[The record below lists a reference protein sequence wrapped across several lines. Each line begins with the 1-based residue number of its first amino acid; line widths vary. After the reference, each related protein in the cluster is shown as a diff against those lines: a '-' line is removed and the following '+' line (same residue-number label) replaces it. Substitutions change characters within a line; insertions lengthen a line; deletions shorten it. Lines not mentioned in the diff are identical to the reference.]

1 MKTVMN
7 KTLLAAALTAALGVA
22 STSAM
27 AVVFPDFTVNP
38 STYTSPALSPFVAD
52 KITGNYAEWVSIVGT
67 SFNVSILWNAGQF
80 VKNDGATALFAS
92 TTGLNNSGGYGMYAL
107 FQGSGTVTPGVVT
120 NFSLN
125 PGGSLAVWIDPSLN
139 TTFVNPVALQGQNP
153 WTTGGTTGSDDIL
166 IASGVGISGSGT
178 LNTACSGGI
187 DCGSFGQ
194 TTGFGLTTLGKS
206 FFTVPNPFYNV
217 SFQSGQF
224 NNFTPT
230 GTQLINGSM
239 DAVFGVPEPA
249 SLALMGIGLM
259 GLGLS
264 VRRRK
269 QA

>member
-7 KTLLAAALTAALGVA
+7 KTLLAVALTAALGVA

-38 STYTSPALSPFVAD
+38 TAYSTASPFVAD

-67 SFNVSILWNAGQF
+67 TFNVSIKWNAGQF
-80 VKNDGATALFAS
+80 VANDG
-92 TTGLNNSGGYGMYAL
+92 TTPLNAGGVGGSGLGAGYGLYAL
-107 FQGSGTVTPGVVT
+107 FQGSGTVTPGPVT
-120 NFSLN
+120 NFSLS

-139 TTFVNPVALQGQNP
+139 TTFVDPVALQGQNP

-166 IASGVGISGSGT
+166 IASGLGISGSGT

-187 DCGSFGQ
+187 NCGSFGQ
-194 TTGFGLTTLGKS
+194 TTSFGLTPLGKS
-206 FFTVPNPFYNV
+206 FFTVPNPFYNL

-224 NNFTPT
+224 NNFVPT